1 MTDRGTMHGGKKSF
15 AHDNFRVGRVG
26 RARRV
31 GHLIFKR
38 KLSEG
43 FALEIYLI
51 VFGRS
56 LEVALKIAELN
67 I

>member
-1 MTDRGTMHGGKKSF
+1 MHDGKRSF
-15 AHDNFRVGRVG
+15 AHDDFRVGRVG

-31 GHLIFKR
+31 GHLIFKS
-38 KLSEG
+38 KSSEG

-51 VFGRS
+51 VFGRP
-56 LEVALKIAELN
+56 LEVSLKIAELN

>member
-1 MTDRGTMHGGKKSF
+1 MIIS
-15 AHDNFRVGRVG
+15 GRVG
-26 RARRV
+26 RAGRV

-38 KLSEG
+38 KSLEG

-56 LEVALKIAELN
+56 LEVSLKIAELN